1 MAPLHLSI
9 VAVPSGLPSWLRGKE
24 SACDTGDTGSVPE
37 EGMAPTPGLLPGKP
51 HGQRSLAGYV
61 HGVAEW
67 DMTEVTE
74 HALMPYHQ
82 LLSAPADFSRE

>member
-1 MAPLHLSI
+1 MLYHQGFPDGSGVKNLS
-9 VAVPSGLPSWLRGKE
+9 VTQETQVQSLRK
-24 SACDTGDTGSVPE
+24 ARQ
-37 EGMAPTPGLLPGKP
+37 PTPVLLPGKS

-74 HALMPYHQ
+74 QALMPYHQ
-82 LLSAPADFSRE
+82 LLSAPADFSREWG

>member
-51 HGQRSLAGYV
+51 HGQRSLAAAVRGI
-61 HGVAEW
+61 AES
-67 DMTEVTE
+67 DTAEL
-74 HALMPYHQ
+74 HARRAFL
-82 LLSAPADFSRE
+82 